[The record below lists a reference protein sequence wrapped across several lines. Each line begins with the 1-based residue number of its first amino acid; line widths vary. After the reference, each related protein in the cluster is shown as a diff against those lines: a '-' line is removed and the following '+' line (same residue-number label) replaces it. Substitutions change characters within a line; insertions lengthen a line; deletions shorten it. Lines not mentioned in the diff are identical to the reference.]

1 MNSKVIMTTI
11 DLEELTQAIAAEVI
25 NQLREQKFIAKA
37 DEPLLKMD
45 VVAKELRVTPQ
56 TIIAWRKKGYFPG
69 YQIGS
74 KMYYK
79 LTEVQAGMKKRQV
92 GTF

>member
-1 MNSKVIMTTI
+1 MSEKVVMTLI
-11 DLEELTQAIAAEVI
+11 DAEELAQIVAKAVI
-25 NQLREQKFIAKA
+25 KLLREQEYIAKA

-45 VVAKELRVTPQ
+45 VIAKELRVTPQ

-69 YQIGS
+69 YQIGI

-79 LTEVQAGMKKRQV
+79 LSEVQAGMKKRQV
-92 GTF
+92 RTF

>member
-1 MNSKVIMTTI
+1 MTTV
-11 DLEELTQAIAAEVI
+11 DLDELSRTLAMEVVKTI
-25 NQLREQKFIAKA
+25 KEQ
-37 DEPLLKMD
+37 ELLSGKEDALIKMD

-79 LTEVQAGMKKRQV
+79 LSEVIAGMNKRQV
-92 GTF
+92 RKF

>member
-1 MNSKVIMTTI
+1 MSNKIIMTTV
-11 DLEELTQAIAAEVI
+11 DLDELTRSVALEVVKTI
-25 NQLREQKFIAKA
+25 KEQELLAGK
-37 DEPLLKMD
+37 DEALLKMD

-79 LTEVQAGMKKRQV
+79 LSEVQAGMKKSKERR
-92 GTF
+92 F